1 MGKYSSNSRR
11 QAAPPRNAVPPLL
24 RGIGCITFVIIPVLS
39 YAIADYCIGKIPQ
52 VASLFQSNPALM
64 DRVTINPLLFQLRGL
79 QRFWLF
85 LEQQDHLGA
94 NLILTIALIM
104 IIGGLMA
111 IVYGYIYAMFGP
123 SRFGPTDVPPPRVKT
138 KAYKR

>member
-1 MGKYSSNSRR
+1 
-11 QAAPPRNAVPPLL
+11 
-24 RGIGCITFVIIPVLS
+24 VLS
-39 YAIADYCIGKIPQ
+39 YAIADYCTGKVPQ

-64 DRVTINPLLFQLRGL
+64 GHITINPLLHQLRGL
-79 QRFWLF
+79 QGFWSF
-85 LEQQDHLGA
+85 VERQDRLGA

-138 KAYKR
+138 KEYKR